1 MRPASKKLVSVII
14 WAAIHVALISL
25 GLLQPWKVE
34 SDLYSVLPDSSE
46 FKNVSEAEKA
56 LSARSMRNFTV
67 LVGHRDFAVAK
78 SAAEALEASFALD
91 SAFVETRLYVDDS
104 AMQRMSDFFFE
115 YRNVLQGKPVRDLL
129 KAGLKAGDS
138 SAFSA
143 IADMAR
149 QKVYGAFTIADLS
162 HLEDDPFLLGAESF
176 DYFTLHSQLMGGR
189 FILRD
194 GVLAA
199 EDSSVSYVMWSAA
212 LSPTVSTMASDGHV
226 LARLDR
232 VLDSLRLV
240 HEGLRI
246 EKSGVPFH
254 SYESSRNAQSE
265 VAWISGVS
273 IVLILLLLLWAFRT
287 PVPIVCTL
295 VAIGVAICAALLG
308 TWALFG
314 SIHVFTFVFGTS
326 VIGVSIDY
334 AIHFFTDWKHGTS
347 KKGLDIRRHIFKG
360 LLLGFMTT
368 ELSYIALTFADFPL
382 LRQMAVFSIVGLASS
397 FATILLLFP
406 NLPIPQGD
414 ARAKSMAP
422 TRIPAFILDI
432 YDRFAPRT
440 VVVAGIVLLLAL
452 VPGVLKLNIH
462 TDMRALYA
470 MSENLKRSEA
480 LNARLNNLGISANY
494 FIVEGSSEQE
504 LLQNEE
510 SLVRRLDSVLDLTHD
525 SVSSSVKPV
534 LGGYLATSVYIPS
547 LKVQEETFEGIR
559 RLYAS
564 PVFGE
569 LLRDLNLSSD
579 SVRVP
584 DASPHYLTPQSEIP
598 ASFRSILSMLW
609 IGEVNG
615 KFYSAVF
622 PLHVAA
628 DFAASQFAEGMPFVY
643 AVNKMDNVNATL
655 TDLSRVALLLV
666 ALAYLVVFV
675 VLVLVYGFV
684 QALKVI
690 RAPVISCFFIAAVFG
705 YCGIPF
711 NFFAI
716 VGVIL
721 TLGIGIDYALFFKE
735 GGSRN
740 LTTALAVMLS
750 AMTTLIS
757 FGSLSFSSFVPVATF
772 GFSVLLGILCC
783 FALSP
788 FSRR

>member
-91 SAFVETRLYVDDS
+91 SAFAETRLYVDDS

-189 FILRD
+189 FTLRD

-510 SLVRRLDSVLDLTHD
+510 SLVCRLDSALDLTHD

>member
-91 SAFVETRLYVDDS
+91 SAFAETRLYVDDS

-115 YRNVLQGKPVRDLL
+115 YRNVLQGKPIRDLL

-189 FILRD
+189 FTLRD

-232 VLDSLRLV
+232 VLDSLRLT

-295 VAIGVAICAALLG
+295 VAIGVAICAALSG

-347 KKGLDIRRHIFKG
+347 ESGLEIRRHIFKG

-406 NLPIPQGD
+406 NLPLPQGD

-432 YDRFAPRT
+432 YDHFAPRT

-534 LGGYLATSVYIPS
+534 LGGYLATSAYIPS
-547 LKVQEETFEGIR
+547 LKVQDETFEGIR

-584 DASPHYLTPQSEIP
+584 EASPRYLTPQSEIP

-628 DFAASQFAEGMPFVY
+628 NFAVSQFTEGMPFVY

-740 LTTALAVMLS
+740 LKTALAVMLS

>member
-78 SAAEALEASFALD
+78 SAAEALEASFASD
-91 SAFVETRLYVDDS
+91 SAFAETRLYVDDS

-129 KAGLKAGDS
+129 KAGLKSGDS

-189 FILRD
+189 FTLRD

-406 NLPIPQGD
+406 NLPLPQGD

-432 YDRFAPRT
+432 YDRFASRT

-510 SLVRRLDSVLDLTHD
+510 SLVCRLDSVLDLTRD

-547 LKVQEETFEGIR
+547 LKVQDETFEGIR

-740 LTTALAVMLS
+740 LKTALAVMLS

>member
-91 SAFVETRLYVDDS
+91 SAFAETRLYVDDS

-115 YRNVLQGKPVRDLL
+115 YRNVLQGKPVRDL
-129 KAGLKAGDS
+129 LKAGDS

-189 FILRD
+189 FTLRD

-212 LSPTVSTMASDGHV
+212 LSPTISTMASDGHV

-295 VAIGVAICAALLG
+295 VAIGVAICAALSG

-347 KKGLDIRRHIFKG
+347 ESGLEIRRHIFKG

-382 LRQMAVFSIVGLASS
+382 LRQMAVFSIIGLASS

-432 YDRFAPRT
+432 YDHFAPRT

-494 FIVEGSSEQE
+494 FIVEGASEQE

-584 DASPHYLTPQSEIP
+584 DASPRYLTPQSEIP

-628 DFAASQFAEGMPFVY
+628 DFAVSQFAEGMPFVY

-740 LTTALAVMLS
+740 LKTALAVMLS

>member
-91 SAFVETRLYVDDS
+91 SAFAETRLYVDDS

-189 FILRD
+189 FTLRD

-232 VLDSLRLV
+232 VLDSLRLT

-295 VAIGVAICAALLG
+295 VAIGVAICAALSG

-347 KKGLDIRRHIFKG
+347 ESGLEIRRHIFKG

-382 LRQMAVFSIVGLASS
+382 LRQMAVFSIIGLASS

-406 NLPIPQGD
+406 NLPLPQGD

-422 TRIPAFILDI
+422 TRIPAFILDF
-432 YDRFAPRT
+432 YDRFDPRT

-462 TDMRALYA
+462 TDMRTLYS

-510 SLVRRLDSVLDLTHD
+510 SLVRRLDSA
-525 SVSSSVKPV
+525 SSLEEPV

-547 LKVQEETFEGIR
+547 LKVQDETFEGIR
-559 RLYAS
+559 RLYAF

-569 LLRDLNLSSD
+569 LLRDLNLSPD
-579 SVRVP
+579 SVRVLE
-584 DASPHYLTPQSEIP
+584 ASPRYLTPQSDIP
-598 ASFRSILSMLW
+598 ASFKSILSMLW

-628 DFAASQFAEGMPFVY
+628 DFAVSQFAEGMPFVY

-740 LTTALAVMLS
+740 LKTALAVMLS

>member
-91 SAFVETRLYVDDS
+91 SAFAETRLYVDDS

-189 FILRD
+189 FTLRD

-232 VLDSLRLV
+232 VLDSLRLT

-295 VAIGVAICAALLG
+295 VAIGVAICAALSG

-347 KKGLDIRRHIFKG
+347 ESGLEIRRHIFKG

-406 NLPIPQGD
+406 NLPLPQGD

-432 YDRFAPRT
+432 YDHFAPRT

-510 SLVRRLDSVLDLTHD
+510 ALVRRLDSA
-525 SVSSSVKPV
+525 SSLEEPV
-534 LGGYLATSVYIPS
+534 LGGYLATSAYIPS
-547 LKVQEETFEGIR
+547 LKVQDETFEGIR

-584 DASPHYLTPQSEIP
+584 EASPRYLTPQSEIP

-740 LTTALAVMLS
+740 LKTALAVMLS

>member
-91 SAFVETRLYVDDS
+91 SAFAETRLYVDDS

-129 KAGLKAGDS
+129 KAGLMAGDS

-176 DYFTLHSQLMGGR
+176 DYFTFHSQLMGGR
-189 FILRD
+189 FTLRD

-232 VLDSLRLV
+232 VLDSLRQA

-295 VAIGVAICAALLG
+295 VAIGVAICAALSG

-347 KKGLDIRRHIFKG
+347 KNGLDIRRHIFKG

-406 NLPIPQGD
+406 NLPLPQGD

-510 SLVRRLDSVLDLTHD
+510 ALVRRLDSA
-525 SVSSSVKPV
+525 SSLEQPV
-534 LGGYLATSVYIPS
+534 LGGYLATSAYIPS
-547 LKVQEETFEGIR
+547 LKVQDETFEGIR

-598 ASFRSILSMLW
+598 DSFRSILSMLW

-628 DFAASQFAEGMPFVY
+628 NFEVAQFAASLPFVY

-666 ALAYLVVFV
+666 ALAYLLVFV

-735 GGSRN
+735 GGARN

>member
-91 SAFVETRLYVDDS
+91 SAFAETRLYVDDS

-115 YRNVLQGKPVRDLL
+115 YRNVLQGKPVRDL
-129 KAGLKAGDS
+129 LKAGDS

-189 FILRD
+189 FTLRD

-232 VLDSLRLV
+232 VLDSLRLT

-295 VAIGVAICAALLG
+295 VAIGVAICAALSG

-347 KKGLDIRRHIFKG
+347 ESGLEIRRHIFKG

-382 LRQMAVFSIVGLASS
+382 LRQMAVFSIIGLASS

-406 NLPIPQGD
+406 NLPLPQGD

-422 TRIPAFILDI
+422 TRIPAFILDF

-504 LLQNEE
+504 LLRNEE
-510 SLVRRLDSVLDLTHD
+510 SLVRRLDSA
-525 SVSSSVKPV
+525 SSSEEPV

-547 LKVQEETFEGIR
+547 LKVQDETFEGIR

-564 PVFGE
+564 PIFGE

-584 DASPHYLTPQSEIP
+584 DASPHYLTPQSDIP

-628 DFAASQFAEGMPFVY
+628 DFAVSQFAEGMPFVY

-740 LTTALAVMLS
+740 LKTALAVMLS

>member
-14 WAAIHVALISL
+14 WVAIHVALISL

-91 SAFVETRLYVDDS
+91 SAFAETRLYVDDS

-138 SAFSA
+138 SAFLA

-189 FILRD
+189 FTLRD

-232 VLDSLRLV
+232 VLDSLRLT

-295 VAIGVAICAALLG
+295 VAIGVAICAALSG

-347 KKGLDIRRHIFKG
+347 ESGLEIRRHIFKG

-406 NLPIPQGD
+406 NLPIPQGN

-422 TRIPAFILDI
+422 TRIPAFILDF
-432 YDRFAPRT
+432 YDRFDPRT

-564 PVFGE
+564 PIFGE

-584 DASPHYLTPQSEIP
+584 DASPRYLTPQSEIP

-628 DFAASQFAEGMPFVY
+628 DFAVSQFAEGMPFVY

-675 VLVLVYGFV
+675 VPVLVYGFV
-684 QALKVI
+684 QALKAI